1 MRIVWYKRAYERFL
15 QVSVW
20 YAENMGQQAAS
31 KFEKDILALVELLSK
46 QPGIGMLDE
55 RRSTEE
61 RKYYSFLSH
70 PLYRIVY
77 SYTEDA
83 FYVVAIRSTR
93 MVNERGLKQS
103 HEHPFETV

>member
-77 SYTEDA
+77 SYTEDTL
-83 FYVVAIRSTR
+83 YVVAIRATR
-93 MVNERGLKQS
+93 NG
-103 HEHPFETV
+103 

>member
-1 MRIVWYKRAYERFL
+1 
-15 QVSVW
+15 
-20 YAENMGQQAAS
+20 MGQQAAS

-77 SYTEDA
+77 RYTEDTL
-83 FYVVAIRSTR
+83 YVVAIRATR
-93 MVNERGLKQS
+93 NG
-103 HEHPFETV
+103 